1 MKKTVKLWSLMA
13 FMAIGL
19 ATTFTLTA
27 CGDDDDEP
35 SGSLTQQEYAEQCFS
50 IPNGK
55 FHNTTMP
62 SSTTSAKITG
72 ISISK
77 EAQAGETSVIN
88 IVSEVEYD
96 RFYVGLEGKTGYVEV
111 NAASVTRAVTMSYA
125 IPLTFGAKSVG
136 NQTIVLKARRADGE
150 LTQPS
155 TQHIGVQEPFG
166 ADMGLNN
173 IAKIAGIWRY
183 EYEQED
189 DMGTIRI
196 DLRFM
201 GTITSGEVADF
212 LMEEYTIEDG
222 NWDGAWH
229 YQVEGQY
236 KLKGS
241 TLRLYYK
248 RARQRS
254 YKNNEQWS
262 DWVTQGS
269 AGLVSPTITWQS
281 NYNTW
286 KDFLAESEGNEVW
299 ECLINDAKDKMQLR
313 RLRPLY
319 EYDPVSGNTH
329 VSYVYY
335 DSEAEQEENTRHFVK
350 I

>member
-19 ATTFTLTA
+19 VTAFALTA

-50 IPNGK
+50 ISNSK

-62 SSTTSAKITG
+62 SSTTNAKISG
-72 ISISK
+72 VSISK
-77 EAQAGETSVIN
+77 EVQAGEACVIN
-88 IVSEVEYD
+88 IVTDVVYD

-111 NAASVTRAVTMSYA
+111 NAASVTRAATKNYS
-125 IPLTFGAKSVG
+125 IPLTFGAKSAG
-136 NQTIVLKARRADGE
+136 NQKIVIKGRTEDGE
-150 LTQPS
+150 ITQPA
-155 TQHIGVQEPFG
+155 TQSINVQESFG
-166 ADMGLNN
+166 ADLGQDN
-173 IAKIAGIWRY
+173 IAKISGIWRY
-183 EYEQED
+183 EYEMDD
-189 DMGTIRI
+189 DMGTVRI

-201 GTITSGEVADF
+201 GTVTSGKVADF

-222 NWDGAWH
+222 SWDGSWH

-241 TLRLYYK
+241 TLRLYY
-248 RARQRS
+248 RRVRLRT
-254 YKNNEQWS
+254 YNNNGQWS
-262 DWVTQGS
+262 DWVTQGR
-269 AGLVSPTITWQS
+269 AGMISPTIDWQS
-281 NYNTW
+281 KYNTW
-286 KDFLAESEGNEVW
+286 TDFVEEGEGNEVW

-313 RLRPLY
+313 RLKPVY
-319 EYDPVSGNTH
+319 DYDPVTGEEH
-329 VSYVYY
+329 VSYTYY
-335 DSEAEQEENTRHFVK
+335 DNAAVQDQNTRHFVK